1 MLKYL
6 KHLFQLILSPGHGW
20 EDISASR
27 IDSRALASA
36 GFYPLTALTALT
48 EFVARFYH
56 DSLTVS
62 QLLMNAITTFVMFFI
77 GYFIST
83 FAISFFMAGVTDGDV
98 SEQRNHT
105 FVLYVLGLLELL
117 MIVQNCVPV
126 PMAIIFFLPVY
137 VVIIMWK
144 ASRYLRIASG
154 MTDRF
159 VAGSVAGVLAPPYLL
174 MLLMNIVLPS

>member
-1 MLKYL
+1 MSIIKLTGCSATHIFSFFAVKCFFSNFALYV
-6 KHLFQLILSPGHGW
+6 
-20 EDISASR
+20 EISEASF
-27 IDSRALASA
+27 SA
-36 GFYPLTALTALT
+36 HI
-48 EFVARFYH
+48 VARSRVGGHLRIAHRQPRF
-56 DSLTVS
+56 
-62 QLLMNAITTFVMFFI
+62 
-77 GYFIST
+77 
-83 FAISFFMAGVTDGDV
+83 GVGGFLSADGDV

-154 MTDRF
+154 MTGRF

>member
-1 MLKYL
+1 
-6 KHLFQLILSPGHGW
+6 
-20 EDISASR
+20 
-27 IDSRALASA
+27 
-36 GFYPLTALTALT
+36 
-48 EFVARFYH
+48 
-56 DSLTVS
+56 
-62 QLLMNAITTFVMFFI
+62 MNAITTFVMFFI

-154 MTDRF
+154 MTGRF